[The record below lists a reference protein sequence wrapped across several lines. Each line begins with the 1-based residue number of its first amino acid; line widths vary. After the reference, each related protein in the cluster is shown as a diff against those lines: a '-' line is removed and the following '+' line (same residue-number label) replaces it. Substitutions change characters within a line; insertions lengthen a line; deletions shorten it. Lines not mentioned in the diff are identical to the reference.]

1 MLKWIVVEGSST
13 GGKLKMGISQK
24 LLNELK
30 DENTWL
36 AIGQGLIKIIAI
48 LIVANILV
56 RIGKVAVHNIF
67 KIRDRSPLRTSE
79 RREETLSKLLDNVL
93 SYVIYFIAF
102 MMILTVL
109 TIDVKALLAGAGIVG
124 LAVGFGAQSLVKD
137 ILSGFFIIFEDQFSV
152 GDHIRVGQFEG
163 DVEAIGLRTTKIKS
177 WTGELHILPNGSITQ
192 VTNFSLNNSV
202 AVVDVAIAYQED
214 IEKAEKVIGELLEKL
229 PEQYEE
235 IVKAPELLGVQN
247 LGASEIILRITAET
261 MPMKHLYIARMIRK
275 EVKLILDESGI
286 EIPFPRLVMYS
297 RAGEQQKQSNS

>member
-1 MLKWIVVEGSST
+1 MSNNNKGNFFDSLVNEKTWMIIGEG
-13 GGKLKMGISQK
+13 
-24 LLNELK
+24 LL
-30 DENTWL
+30 
-36 AIGQGLIKIIAI
+36 KIIAI
-48 LIVANILV
+48 LIVANVII
-56 RIGKVAVHNIF
+56 RIGKVTIHNIF

-93 SYVIYFIAF
+93 SYVVYFIAF

-124 LAVGFGAQSLVKD
+124 LAIGFGAQSLVKD

-202 AVVDVAIAYQED
+202 AVVDVSIAYEED
-214 IEKAEKVIGELLEKL
+214 IERAEKVIKDLLENL
-229 PEQYEE
+229 PGQYEDL
-235 IVKAPELLGVQN
+235 VKAPELLGVQN
-247 LGASEIILRITAET
+247 LGPSEIVLRIVAET
-261 MPMKHLYIARMIRK
+261 LPMKHLYIARMIRK
-275 EVKLILDESGI
+275 DVKLKLDEHGI

-297 RAGEQQKQSNS
+297 RNDEQQRQPIV

>member
-1 MLKWIVVEGSST
+1 ME
-13 GGKLKMGISQK
+13 ISK
-24 LLNELK
+24 TLLDELQNEQR
-30 DENTWL
+30 WL
-36 AIGQGLIKIIAI
+36 AAGEGLIKII
-48 LIVANILV
+48 LIIIAANILV
-56 RIGKVAVHNIF
+56 RVGKVTIHNIF

-124 LAVGFGAQSLVKD
+124 LAIGFGAQSLVKD

-163 DVEAIGLRTTKIKS
+163 DVEAIGLRTTKLKS
-177 WTGELHILPNGSITQ
+177 WTGELHILPNGSINQ

-214 IEKAEKVIGELLEKL
+214 IEKAEKVIAELLEKL
-229 PEQYEE
+229 PEQYDDL
-235 IVKAPELLGVQN
+235 VKKPELLGVQN
-247 LGASEIILRITAET
+247 LGTSEIILRITAET
-261 MPMKHLYIARMIRK
+261 LPMKHFYIARMIRK
-275 EVKLILDESGI
+275 EVKLVLDESGI

-297 RAGEQQKQSNS
+297 RDGELQKQPNS

>member
-1 MLKWIVVEGSST
+1 
-13 GGKLKMGISQK
+13 MGISQT
-24 LLNELK
+24 LLKELQNEK
-30 DENTWL
+30 TWL
-36 AIGQGLIKIIAI
+36 AIGEGIIKIIAI
-48 LIVANILV
+48 IIAANMLI
-56 RIGKVAVHNIF
+56 RIGKVAIHNIF
-67 KIRDRSPLRTSE
+67 KIRDRSPLRTTE

-124 LAVGFGAQSLVKD
+124 LAIGFGAQSLVKD

-163 DVEAIGLRTTKIKS
+163 DVEAIGLRTTKLKS
-177 WTGELHILPNGSITQ
+177 WTGELHILPNGGINQ

-214 IEKAEKVIGELLEKL
+214 IEKAEKAIAELLEKL
-229 PEQYEE
+229 PGQFEE
-235 IVKAPELLGVQN
+235 LVKVPELLGVQN

-261 MPMKHLYIARMIRK
+261 LPMKHFYIARMIRK
-275 EVKLILDESGI
+275 EVKMVLDENGI

-297 RAGEQQKQSNS
+297 RDGEQQRQPNS